1 MEPVGASTQSL
12 LVVDP
17 MPLIPLWSRRSD
29 ARSDRRTDV
38 GIFARRLRVAAALPA
53 LALFAAPLAAQHDS
67 LTALLRANA
76 HPMQAGADGRL
87 SGAGAELL
95 LAAGRD
101 AQFFLIGEEH
111 GVAEIPRVAAGLFRE
126 LAPSGYRHLA
136 IETGEFLA
144 QELNRRVLADAD
156 GAAYAAFQREHF
168 PGAPFY
174 NWRED
179 AALLRTAVQAAGGR
193 ADVLWG
199 LDYDIVADRYT
210 LRRLREI
217 APTPRARA
225 AAEAVIAR
233 ADSAL
238 RQALATQNPGMLMM
252 FGGPDDVYAPL
263 RQAYAPEPGSEADR
277 IIGLMETTREIN
289 GYWGRREGYLSN
301 LHRARL
307 NKRQFMRCLNAAT
320 ARDGR
325 MPRVMMKFGSSH
337 MVRGRSFTNVF
348 DLGTL
353 ASELADVNGSRSF
366 GVLMLGGAGTTHA
379 VIDPRVFRAVEAP
392 VEVEPWMR
400 PFYDAADARRWTVLD
415 LRPIRA
421 RIPRL
426 GTLPAETL
434 QVLYGFDA
442 VVILSGSG
450 PQHDP
455 ERE

>member
-1 MEPVGASTQSL
+1 MSTQ
-12 LVVDP
+12 
-17 MPLIPLWSRRSD
+17 PLH
-29 ARSDRRTDV
+29 
-38 GIFARRLRVAAALPA
+38 
-53 LALFAAPLAAQHDS
+53 AQDS

-111 GVAEIPRVAAGLFRE
+111 GVAEIPLVAAGLFRE
-126 LAPSGYRHLA
+126 LAPAGYRHLA
-136 IETGEFLA
+136 IETGEFMA
-144 QELNRRVLADAD
+144 AELNRRVLADTT
-156 GAAYAAFQREHF
+156 GAAYAAFQRDYF

-174 NWRED
+174 RWRED
-179 AALLRTAVQAAGGR
+179 AALLRTAVHAAGGR
-193 ADVLWG
+193 DDVLWG

-210 LRRLREI
+210 LRRLRDI
-217 APTPRARA
+217 APNARARA
-225 AAEAVIAR
+225 AAEAAIAR

-238 RQALATQNPGMLMM
+238 QQALATQNPGLLMM
-252 FGGPDDVYAPL
+252 FGGADDWYAPL
-263 RQAYAPEPGSEADR
+263 REAYAPEPGSEADR
-277 IIGLMETTREIN
+277 IISLMEQTRRIN
-289 GYWGRREGYLSN
+289 GLFGSRQGYQSN
-301 LHRARL
+301 LQRALL
-307 NKRQFMRCLNAAT
+307 NKRQFQRYLDAAT

-337 MVRGRSFTNVF
+337 MVRGRSFTEVF

-353 ASELADVNGSRSF
+353 ASEIADVHGSRSF

-379 VIDPRVFRAVEAP
+379 VIDPRVFRSVQAP
-392 VEVEPWMR
+392 VETDGWVQ
-400 PFYDAADARRWTVLD
+400 PFYDAADPQRWTVFD

-426 GTLPAETL
+426 GTLPDDML
-434 QVLYGFDA
+434 KVLYGFDA

-450 PQHDP
+450 PQHDL
-455 ERE
+455 EME

>member
-1 MEPVGASTQSL
+1 VTKVGLRA
-12 LVVDP
+12 
-17 MPLIPLWSRRSD
+17 WR
-29 ARSDRRTDV
+29 
-38 GIFARRLRVAAALPA
+38 RRLAAVPPA
-53 LALFAAPLAAQHDS
+53 LALFAAPLAAQDS

-76 HPMQAGADGRL
+76 HPMQADADGRL
-87 SGAGAELL
+87 SGPGAELL

-101 AQFFLIGEEH
+101 AQFFLVGEEH
-111 GVAEIPRVAAGLFRE
+111 GVAEIPRVVAGLFRE
-126 LAPSGYRHLA
+126 LAPAGYRHLA

-144 QELNRRVLADAD
+144 AELNRRVLADAN
-156 GAAYAAFQREHF
+156 GAAYAGFVREHF

-179 AALLRTAVQAAGGR
+179 AALLRTAVHAAGGGG
-193 ADVLWG
+193 DVLWG

-210 LRRLREI
+210 LRRLRDI

-238 RQALATQNPGMLMM
+238 RQALATQNPGLLMM
-252 FGGPDDVYAPL
+252 FGGPDDVYARL
-263 RQAYAPEPGSEADR
+263 REAYAPAPGSEADR
-277 IIGLMETTREIN
+277 IIRLMETTREIN
-289 GYWGRREGYLSN
+289 AFWGRGEGYLSN
-301 LHRARL
+301 LNRSRL
-307 NKRQFMRCLNAAT
+307 NKRQLMRFLDAAT
-320 ARDGR
+320 AREGR

-337 MVRGRSFTNVF
+337 MVRGRSFSNVF

-379 VIDPRVFRAVEAP
+379 VIDPRVFRSVEAP
-392 VEVEPWMR
+392 VEVEPWAR
-400 PFYDAADARRWTVLD
+400 PFYDAADAHRWTVLD
-415 LRPIRA
+415 LRPLRA

-426 GTLPAETL
+426 GTLPDQTL

-455 ERE
+455 AME

>member
-1 MEPVGASTQSL
+1 MTLPGT
-12 LVVDP
+12 LVQTVDGIPGHP
-17 MPLIPLWSRRSD
+17 MNVRDHTRRRWMAAAVPLW
-29 ARSDRRTDV
+29 V
-38 GIFARRLRVAAALPA
+38 
-53 LALFAAPLAAQHDS
+53 LFAAPLAAQDS
-67 LTALLRANA
+67 LAALLRANA

-126 LAPSGYRHLA
+126 LAPAGYRHLA

-144 QELNRRVLADAD
+144 TELNRRVLADAN
-156 GAAYAAFQREHF
+156 GAAYGAFVREHF

-179 AALLRTAVQAAGGR
+179 AALLRTAIQAAGGGP
-193 ADVLWG
+193 DVLWG

-210 LRRLREI
+210 LRRLRDI

-238 RQALATQNPGMLMM
+238 RQALATQNPGLLMM
-252 FGGPDDVYAPL
+252 FGGADDVYAPL
-263 RQAYAPEPGSEADR
+263 RAAYAPAPGSEADR
-277 IIGLMETTREIN
+277 IIRLMETTRQVN
-289 GYWGRREGYLSN
+289 AYWGRGEGYLSN
-301 LHRARL
+301 LNRARL
-307 NKRQFMRCLNAAT
+307 NKQQFMRYLDAAT
-320 ARDGR
+320 VREGR

-337 MVRGRSFTNVF
+337 MVRGRTFTNVF
-348 DLGTL
+348 DLGSL
-353 ASELADVNGSRSF
+353 ASEIADVKGSRSF
-366 GVLMLGGAGTTHA
+366 GVLMLGGEGTTHA
-379 VIDPRVFRAVEAP
+379 VIDPRVFRSVEAP
-392 VEVEPWMR
+392 VEVEPWAR
-400 PFYDAADARRWTVLD
+400 PFYDAADPRRWTVLD

-455 ERE
+455 AME